1 MKKTLIALMALASV
15 ACAGQL
21 TMTAGGNLY
30 ADAFKMEFTIDAL
43 PTEGYDILAAY
54 YQANNRSGYT
64 VNAFELSADG
74 VLTLNRGNTLTLT
87 EGELTNDSVL
97 TTQDKS
103 TFVGYTLTAGTYVLE
118 YLGGTNGS
126 AAANLYFDGEVVAS
140 FTGGNHNMNGSQGGG
155 LALTLLTNDSYKAV
169 MIPEPATATLSLLA
183 LAGLC
188 ARRRRA

>member
-1 MKKTLIALMALASV
+1 MALASV

-21 TMTAGGNLY
+21 TMPKGGDLY
-30 ADAFKMEFTIDAL
+30 AGAFKMEFTIDAL

-54 YQANNRSGYT
+54 YQVNNDNGYT
-64 VNAFELSADG
+64 VNAFELSSAG
-74 VLTLNRGNTLTLT
+74 ALTLNRGKSLTLT
-87 EGELTNDSVL
+87 DGELTNDSVL
-97 TTQDKS
+97 TSQDS
-103 TFVGYTLTAGTYVLE
+103 SSFDGYTLTAGTYVLE

-140 FTGGNHNMNGSQGGG
+140 FTGGSHNMNGAQNGGST
-155 LALTLLTNDSYKAV
+155 LTLLTNDSYKAV